1 MYFPTGRSAAGH
13 QWVALPSRRWL
24 AVALAVLAAVLAAV
38 GGLVLT
44 GCAAPQN
51 AEAQPVAELTG
62 DFFTHDPALVA
73 GEDGQPWFV
82 YSTGNG
88 EVADGNIQLRR
99 SSDGVNWEYAGE
111 VWQEKPAWL
120 TVAVPGVDNLWAP
133 ELYQHDGTWYLYYSA
148 STFGKNLSVIALAT
162 NTTLDPADPAYEWV
176 DQGQVISSKGE
187 RFNAIDPAIAE
198 DGNGTPWMTFG
209 SFWTGLQMVELEW
222 PTGLRA
228 GTEQPLTIADRKAP
242 PNAIEAPYLLPHDGA
257 FYLFFSRDFC
267 CQGLESTYNIA
278 VGKSDKITGP
288 YLDGNGVPLLKGG
301 GGTPLLGSDGGR
313 VGPGGQSISGNTL
326 AFHYYAKDLDG
337 AFRLGLA
344 ELEWKDGWP
353 AVSWGNVR

>member
-1 MYFPTGRSAAGH
+1 VR
-13 QWVALPSRRWL
+13 
-24 AVALAVLAAVLAAV
+24 LAAVLAAALTAV

-44 GCAAPQN
+44 ACGAAPG
-51 AEAQPVAELTG
+51 AAPEAKPAGLTG
-62 DFFTHDPALVA
+62 DFFTHDPALVK
-73 GEDGQPWFV
+73 GEDGEPWFV

-88 EVADGNIQLRR
+88 QVADGNIQIRR
-99 SSDGVNWEYAGE
+99 STDGVNWEYAGE

-120 TVAVPGVDNLWAP
+120 TAAVPGVDNLWAP

-187 RFNAIDPAIAE
+187 RFNAIDPGIAE
-198 DGNGTPWMTFG
+198 DGNGTPWMSFG
-209 SFWTGLQMVELEW
+209 SFWTGLQMVQLEW

-228 GTEQPLTIADRKAP
+228 GTSDPVAIADRKAP
-242 PNAIEAPYLLPHDGA
+242 PNAIEAPYILPHDGA
-257 FYLFFSRDFC
+257 YYLFFSRDFC

-288 YLDGNGVPLLKGG
+288 YLDAQGKALLDG
-301 GGTPLLGSDGGR
+301 GGTPLLASDGGR
-313 VGPGGQSISGNTL
+313 IGPGGQSVSRDTL
-326 AFHYYAKDLDG
+326 AFHYYAEELDG

-344 ELEWKDGWP
+344 KLTWKDGWP
-353 AVSWGNVR
+353 VVGWS